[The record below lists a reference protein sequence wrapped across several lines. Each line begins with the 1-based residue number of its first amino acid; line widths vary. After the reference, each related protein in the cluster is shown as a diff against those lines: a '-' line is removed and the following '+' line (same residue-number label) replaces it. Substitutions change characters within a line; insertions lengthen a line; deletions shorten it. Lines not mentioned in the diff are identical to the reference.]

1 MKMVNSVNFK
11 EELEKRTQNAW
22 QVIESYLPKEDGFS
36 RTLAEAMNY
45 SMKAGGKRLRPVLM
59 SAMYEMLGG
68 KSDLVEPFMAAIE
81 MIHTHSLIHDD
92 LPAIDNDQYRR
103 GKKTTHVVYG
113 ESAAILAGDALLNY
127 AYETAFCAFDLTKQP
142 EEMLRV
148 AKALKILGEKTGISG
163 MLGGQGVDVEND
175 GRPLSK
181 EMLDFIYENKTSALI
196 EASLMIGAV
205 LAGEENL
212 TEIQQIGSNIGIA
225 FQIQDD
231 ILDVTSSQE
240 ELGKPVGSDEK
251 NHKTTYVTLE
261 GIEKAGEE
269 VKRLTEQ
276 AVELLYQLPGE
287 KEFLKEV
294 FLYLCTRRNPA
305 VFAGASEQN
314 RRASG
319 IQSWGSGADHGIAL
333 CIPASGG

>member
-22 QVIESYLPKEDGFS
+22 QVIESYLPEEDGFS
-36 RTLAEAMNY
+36 GTLAEAMNY
-45 SMKAGGKRLRPVLM
+45 SMKAGGKRLRPVLV

-68 KSDLVEPFMAAIE
+68 KSELVKPFMAAIE

-127 AYETAFCAFDLTKQP
+127 AYETAFCAFDLVRQP

-175 GRPLSK
+175 GRPLTR

-231 ILDVTSSQE
+231 ILDVTGTQE
-240 ELGKPVGSDEK
+240 QLGKPVLSDEK

-261 GIEKAGEE
+261 GLKKARQDVEE
-269 VKRLTEQ
+269 LSAK
-276 AVELLYQLPGE
+276 AVDLLHQLPGE
-287 KEFLKEV
+287 NPFLEELV
-294 FLYLCTRRNPA
+294 RMLVTREN
-305 VFAGASEQN
+305 
-314 RRASG
+314 
-319 IQSWGSGADHGIAL
+319 
-333 CIPASGG
+333 